1 VRWWLGLGKC
11 VARQL
16 QRTTGKSLGWLVS
29 SRIKRR
35 DGLAAAAME
44 GSGGAH
50 WEMEM
55 AAHASG
61 GLRALNRRLSACFA
75 AKEPTESPLW
85 YGGGLGRCACTGG
98 GSGRTGR
105 YTAARPTC
113 EGGTTHGRRGRPTGT
128 ANELT
133 GAGPPRPTCTA
144 VERRG
149 ARSRSATWPAR
160 RRDTTSIYFN
170 WPCLKAKYSKI
181 CN

>member
-1 VRWWLGLGKC
+1 

-98 GSGRTGR
+98 VSGRTGG
-105 YTAARPTC
+105 YTAAR
-113 EGGTTHGRRGRPTGT
+113 HV
-128 ANELT
+128 
-133 GAGPPRPTCTA
+133 AGEDVPR
-144 VERRG
+144 
-149 ARSRSATWPAR
+149 AR
-160 RRDTTSIYFN
+160 RTN
-170 WPCLKAKYSKI
+170 
-181 CN
+181 